1 MEQEY
6 LPGDTPQ
13 QRLQDLMK
21 EYKITQAELASKI
34 GVTES
39 SISRFLNGTKNK
51 LTIEQIISIARIF
64 NVSSDFLL
72 CLTNVPDKK
81 NYDISELGL
90 SAEAARNLYT
100 GRVNPEVVSRLIEN
114 RRFAQLTSMIA
125 LYFDETMASGFVAQ
139 NQILQSLSSMLLMTG
154 KEQPEIRK
162 ATQQAAQA
170 VSLNKVPVFQAD
182 LTNIQNQFMAV
193 LREIKKEMTSGEG
206 ISQNMTKELTE
217 QMFSE
222 LTKGQDLH
230 HPSVSPEQLAAM
242 VVQPISQMGLAE
254 DESLW
259 KVCSQN
265 KVMKTMTNE
274 QLCTLAQQGDTQA
287 QEQLVQNNLGY
298 IRKTANEL
306 YISVG
311 LGDSELGIDH
321 DDLIQEGSI
330 GLLRAISLYDP
341 GKKIKFLTYAG
352 PAIRNAMMD
361 LISAA
366 FATFEQRMQSDKDG
380 IPMERINLD
389 DLLPGEDPMQRSDLI
404 ADPYASEP
412 EKIMEEA
419 ENRKELY
426 EGLRRIRER
435 ERVYLLYRFG
445 FEDDIEHPLVGT
457 ALHFHLSESRARST
471 EALALDNL
479 WLELPWWY

>member
-1 MEQEY
+1 MGQEY
-6 LPGDTPQ
+6 LPSDTPQ

-34 GVTES
+34 GVAES

-51 LTIEQIISIARIF
+51 LTIEQIIRIARIF

-100 GRVNPEVVSRLIEN
+100 GRVNPEVVSRLLEN

-125 LYFDETMASGFVAQ
+125 LYFDETMASGFAVQ

-154 KEQPEIRK
+154 KEQPDIRK
-162 ATQQAAQA
+162 ASQA
-170 VSLNKVPVFQAD
+170 VCLNKVPVFQAD

-193 LREIKKEMTSGEG
+193 LREIKKEMTSGEE

-254 DESLW
+254 DESLAEL
-259 KVCSQN
+259 K
-265 KVMKTMTNE
+265 
-274 QLCTLAQQGDTQA
+274 QA
-287 QEQLVQNNLGY
+287 
-298 IRKTANEL
+298 
-306 YISVG
+306 
-311 LGDSELGIDH
+311 
-321 DDLIQEGSI
+321 
-330 GLLRAISLYDP
+330 LLH
-341 GKKIKFLTYAG
+341 
-352 PAIRNAMMD
+352 MM
-361 LISAA
+361 
-366 FATFEQRMQSDKDG
+366 ENMQPKQSD
-380 IPMERINLD
+380 
-389 DLLPGEDPMQRSDLI
+389 
-404 ADPYASEP
+404 
-412 EKIMEEA
+412 
-419 ENRKELY
+419 ENDEQ
-426 EGLRRIRER
+426 
-435 ERVYLLYRFG
+435 
-445 FEDDIEHPLVGT
+445 
-457 ALHFHLSESRARST
+457 
-471 EALALDNL
+471 
-479 WLELPWWY
+479 